1 MNDDY
6 CKWVALQRGVNVGR
20 ANKGPM
26 ADLRALAEG
35 GLAGQSCLA
44 ICTAR
49 GGAIKIIDQE
59 GSGFGGAN
67 DGPQPQHPAQARGN
81 GALTVGVVGRY
92 AGRMKSI
99 CIIACII
106 TC

>member
-67 DGPQPQHPAQARGN
+67 DGQQPQHPA
-81 GALTVGVVGRY
+81 
-92 AGRMKSI
+92 
-99 CIIACII
+99 
-106 TC
+106 

>member
-1 MNDDY
+1 MPWSRD
-6 CKWVALQRGVNVGR
+6 
-20 ANKGPM
+20 
-26 ADLRALAEG
+26 
-35 GLAGQSCLA
+35 GLTGQSCLA
-44 ICTAR
+44 TRAVR

-59 GSGFGGAN
+59 GSGFAAAN
-67 DGPQPQHPAQARGN
+67 NGPQPQHPAQARGN